1 MGAMSDAVERSVPP
15 CSVGMERMGTGRP
28 KTTKMKLGEVA
39 ILREQDSTC
48 DSHETVGRQG
58 S

>member
-1 MGAMSDAVERSVPP
+1 MERSVPP
-15 CSVGMERMGTGRP
+15 CSVGMERMGTVRP

-39 ILREQDSTC
+39 TLREQDSTC